1 MKRKRY
7 TEEQIIGALKEHEA
21 GAVVA
26 DICRRVGITQ
36 ATFYRWKS
44 KFGGMEVNEAKRMR
58 ELEEENRKLKHLL
71 AEAMLDNSALKEVLA
86 KKW

>member
-1 MKRKRY
+1 MKRTRH

-21 GAVVA
+21 GATVA

-44 KFGGMEVNEAKRMR
+44 KYGGMEVSEARR
-58 ELEEENRKLKHLL
+58 LRGLEEENRKLKHLL
-71 AEAMLDNSALKEVLA
+71 AEAMLDNAALKEVLS